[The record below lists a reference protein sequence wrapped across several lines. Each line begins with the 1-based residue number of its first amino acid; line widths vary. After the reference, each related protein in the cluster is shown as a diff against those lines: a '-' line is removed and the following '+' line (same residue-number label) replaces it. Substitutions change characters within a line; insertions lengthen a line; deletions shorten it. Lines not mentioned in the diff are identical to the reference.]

1 MRFDLTDL
9 RLFQHICESGTITA
23 GAAHAHMTLASASER
38 VRGMETTLG
47 VALLR
52 RGRRGV
58 TPTPAGQTLLHHAR
72 LMTQQLALM
81 QGELRQY
88 GQGLK
93 GLVRMRSNGAA
104 FSEYLPGLL
113 GSFLHQYPGI
123 SIDIEERASHE
134 VVDGLRRGSC
144 ELGIASDSADL
155 SGLRHIAFRH
165 DALVLI
171 VPPGHALAAQR
182 QISFDAVAGMDFVGL
197 DNDSALQQH
206 IAQHARR
213 QHGDLPAYRIRARSF
228 EAVCRMVGSGAG
240 IAVVPK
246 ITAQRCARSCGIRH
260 IRLSDSWA
268 QRTLV
273 LCARAGE
280 PLSRHAGQLAAH
292 LLGVQ
297 EAEATLAWSSTA

>member
-9 RLFQHICESGTITA
+9 SLFQHICESGTITA
-23 GAAHAHMTLASASER
+23 GAERSHLTLASASER
-38 VRGMETTLG
+38 VRGMEATLG

-52 RGRRGV
+52 RDRRGV

-72 LMTQQLALM
+72 LMTQQMALM
-81 QGELRQY
+81 HGELQQY

-93 GLVRMRSNGAA
+93 GLVRMSSNGAA
-104 FSEYLPGLL
+104 FSEYLPTLL
-113 GSFLHQYPGI
+113 GSFLHRYPGI

-134 VVDGLRRGSC
+134 VVDALRRGAC
-144 ELGIASDSADL
+144 ELGIAADSADL
-155 SGLRHIAFRH
+155 SGLRQLPFRH
-165 DALVLI
+165 DTLVLI
-171 VPPGHALAAQR
+171 VPPGHALAAR
-182 QISFDAVAGMDFVGL
+182 RSIGFDEVAGADFVGL

-213 QHGDLPAYRIRARSF
+213 QHGGLPAYRIRARSF

-246 ITAQRCARSCGIRH
+246 VTAMRCARHSGIR
-260 IRLSDSWA
+260 RLTLEDAWA
-268 QRTLV
+268 ERTLV
-273 LCARAGE
+273 LCTRAGE

-292 LLGVQ
+292 LLGCQ
-297 EAEATLAWSSTA
+297 DDATLAWSSTA